1 MASTGQRLKVAVV
14 GAGFAHSPDGR
25 ERFAVRTHIP
35 ALLALPDKFEVVAT
49 CTTRMETAQESA
61 DHFGIPHA
69 FDSVERMVDELTD
82 LDIVCVSVRPAYHHQ
97 VAMPALRAGKHV
109 YNEFPMGL
117 NSDQAQEMY
126 DMAKEKNVKT
136 VVSYQFH
143 HHPVVRYMSDLIADG
158 YIGKPITFSISD
170 IVSNYI
176 VPRPSHRQWLF
187 QSSMGGQPGYRSGRS
202 LERIRGIL
210 NQEIVSVSCDY
221 SLKVP
226 ERAAVDTGG
235 VIKSDQVDNMVYLI
249 QTDGG
254 ATGTLHM
261 SQTGWFGSGDRF
273 EIYGTE
279 GMLYL
284 GTEQSTKNWKKE
296 SGDGDP
302 KRGSYQLFGNRVD
315 IDEYIA
321 DPISPERLQRDFHPM
336 EVPDK
341 YYKVSGIDE
350 QKGVFCIAQTWA
362 AFHDAIINDYECRP
376 NYEDGLRI
384 HRILNA
390 GNESSQKRKWVDAD
404 FSGI

>member
-1 MASTGQRLKVAVV
+1 MASAQKRLKVAVV

-35 ALLALPDKFEVVAT
+35 ALRAQPDKFEVVAT

-61 DHFGIPHA
+61 DHFGVPHA
-69 FDSVERMVDELTD
+69 FDSVERMVNELPEI
-82 LDIVCVSVRPAYHHQ
+82 DIVCVSVRPAFHHQ
-97 VAMPALRAGKHV
+97 VAMSALKAGKHV
-109 YNEFPMGL
+109 YCELPMSAG
-117 NSDQAQEMY
+117 SDQAQDMY
-126 DMAKEKNVKT
+126 RLAKEKNVKT

-143 HHPVVRYMSDLIADG
+143 HHPVVRYMSNLIKDG

-202 LERIRGIL
+202 LERIRTIL
-210 NQEIVSVSCDY
+210 GQEITSLCCDY

-226 ERAAVDTGG
+226 ERAAVYTGG

-273 EIYGTE
+273 EVYGTE

-284 GTEQSTKNWKKE
+284 GTEQSAKEWDKKT
-296 SGDGDP
+296 GKGDP
-302 KRGSYQLFGNRVD
+302 KRGSYQLSGNRMD
-315 IDEYIA
+315 LEKYIA

-350 QKGVFCIAQTWA
+350 QLGTFSIAQTWA
-362 AFHDAIINDYECRP
+362 AFYEAIVNDHECRP
-376 NYEDGLRI
+376 NFEDGLRV
-384 HRILNA
+384 HRLLDA
-390 GNESSQKRKWVDAD
+390 GNESSQKRAWVDAD